1 MGITHINVT
10 AELLCQECD
19 WRFDYV
25 GFNSARVIDG
35 KDDMGQAVWAHMRE
49 YHGA

>member
-1 MGITHINVT
+1 MKHINVT

-19 WRFDYV
+19 WRFNYISFTNNNLADANYDL
-25 GFNSARVIDG
+25 S
-35 KDDMGQAVWAHMRE
+35 QAVWAHMRE